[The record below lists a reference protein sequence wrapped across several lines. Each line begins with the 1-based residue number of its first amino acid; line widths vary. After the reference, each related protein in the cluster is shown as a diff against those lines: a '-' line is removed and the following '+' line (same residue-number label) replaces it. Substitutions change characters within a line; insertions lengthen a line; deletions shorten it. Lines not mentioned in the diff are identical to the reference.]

1 MLNILALQ
9 CNEDS
14 LYDKPDIRLEKKD
27 YKPFKKIVDSQLKE
41 LNNNEPEFTKIIR
54 LCLDKDPNKRIKSDL
69 LFKDI
74 RKIIEGDKEDHY
86 AINSLSVVSQP
97 MNVFEAMKIIP
108 QNFPIKIQIVKELYE
123 SCTYEDVLQV
133 IISHPKLIE
142 ILNSSIPG
150 PLITYTLNKTLFEI
164 NYENSYFITASKDQ
178 YFKDHSLSWLFSVTL
193 HELFYDYNFVPNN
206 SDLLFW
212 FFNIQY
218 NILSFIVNKVPV
230 CNISLN
236 SIYVTF
242 GVDKAQLFLFPIS
255 EEQQDENLN
264 LINWVIQFGNIMDEI
279 YKYYQSKMSELN
291 QNMQSSEKI
300 IDIEEI
306 DDINDI
312 SHIQSF
318 IQACFSLKELLKNDD
333 PENSEDYNKMV
344 NKIFSLLLNN
354 YEKSKEMIEI
364 NIDQE
369 RLNIFNIFLRL
380 NHLLSLPSEDRFKV
394 CTKNDIELMQSLIY
408 AIINCI
414 VPEDYQIGDIDE
426 TINPLNILRT
436 FYDILHHN
444 ELKPL
449 ASKEIS
455 KIDES
460 IRKMKRENP
469 IVHEFDLTGLQIYLF
484 RQFMM
489 STVPKIFINDN
500 NHQLIITVNNSDES
514 LNEDSNEDSNI
525 FVTLQNVIDFAEE
538 SNIEYKQID
547 DHTVSLYYYN
557 Y

>member
-1 MLNILALQ
+1 
-9 CNEDS
+9 
-14 LYDKPDIRLEKKD
+14 
-27 YKPFKKIVDSQLKE
+27 
-41 LNNNEPEFTKIIR
+41 
-54 LCLDKDPNKRIKSDL
+54 
-69 LFKDI
+69 
-74 RKIIEGDKEDHY
+74 
-86 AINSLSVVSQP
+86 
-97 MNVFEAMKIIP
+97 
-108 QNFPIKIQIVKELYE
+108 
-123 SCTYEDVLQV
+123 
-133 IISHPKLIE
+133 
-142 ILNSSIPG
+142 
-150 PLITYTLNKTLFEI
+150 
-164 NYENSYFITASKDQ
+164 
-178 YFKDHSLSWLFSVTL
+178 
-193 HELFYDYNFVPNN
+193 
-206 SDLLFW
+206 
-212 FFNIQY
+212 
-218 NILSFIVNKVPV
+218 
-230 CNISLN
+230 
-236 SIYVTF
+236 
-242 GVDKAQLFLFPIS
+242 
-255 EEQQDENLN
+255 
-264 LINWVIQFGNIMDEI
+264 
-279 YKYYQSKMSELN
+279 
-291 QNMQSSEKI
+291 
-300 IDIEEI
+300 
-306 DDINDI
+306 
-312 SHIQSF
+312 
-318 IQACFSLKELLKNDD
+318 
-333 PENSEDYNKMV
+333 MV